1 MKYQKEVI
9 PVIPPKEIVIGD
21 ASAKVK
27 IVMFGDYE
35 SDACAKATDVIV
47 EPLKQYDGKIN
58 FVFRHFPLTK
68 IHQKAHKA
76 AEAAHWCCSGRKI
89 LGNAQVYF

>member
-21 ASAKVK
+21 AAAKIK

-35 SDACAKATDVIV
+35 SDACAKATDVI
-47 EPLKQYDGKIN
+47 
-58 FVFRHFPLTK
+58 
-68 IHQKAHKA
+68 
-76 AEAAHWCCSGRKI
+76 AELFKT
-89 LGNAQVYF
+89 V